1 LVTLRKRKLPLIAFV
16 ALVLVAIALAVAT
29 SGLLVYQ
36 QQVPSSGNIV
46 GNSTPKPNT
55 NTGGNIVGSVNIGI
69 YSDVAA
75 TVPCSGVDWGTLSR
89 GNVITK
95 TIYVKNTGNVTENIS
110 LSASAWSPSTAS
122 SALFLTWDKEGYTL
136 PAGYVVPVTLTL
148 TVAED
153 TGSLSSFSFN
163 IVVSGSG

>member
-1 LVTLRKRKLPLIAFV
+1 LVTLRKRKLPLIALV
-16 ALVLVAIALAVAT
+16 ALVLIVIALAVAT

-36 QQVPSSGNIV
+36 QQVSSSGNIV
-46 GNSTPKPNT
+46 GNSAPQPTT
-55 NTGGNIVGSVNIGI
+55 TTGGSIIGSVNLGI
-69 YSDVAA
+69 YGDAAA
-75 TVPCSGVDWGTLSR
+75 TVPCSGVDWGTLRR
-89 GNVITK
+89 GDVITK
-95 TIYVKNTGNVTENIS
+95 TIYVKNTGNITENLS

-122 SALFLTWDKEGYTL
+122 SALFLTWNKEGYTL
-136 PAGYVVPVTLTL
+136 PAGYIVPITLTL